1 MDINLYPNT
10 YRLFVGVRLWPHREP
25 VRVPSVRQEVRYP
38 AAQRQVQH
46 RVSVSFCHRKRK
58 FWIFVAF
65 ADFSVP
71 QVNQSSS
78 RSPKLAS

>member
-1 MDINLYPNT
+1 MDIDLYPKT
-10 YRLFVGVRLWPHREP
+10 YKLFVGVRLRINWKLI
-25 VRVPSVRQEVRYP
+25 RVPSVRQEVWYP

-71 QVNQSSS
+71 RVNQSSS
-78 RSPKLAS
+78 RSPNLAS